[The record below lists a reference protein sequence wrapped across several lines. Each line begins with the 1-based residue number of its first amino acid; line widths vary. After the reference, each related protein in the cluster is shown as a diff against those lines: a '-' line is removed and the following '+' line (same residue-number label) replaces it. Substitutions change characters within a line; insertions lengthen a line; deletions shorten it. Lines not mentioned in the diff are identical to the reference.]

1 MQRVDPGSVI
11 ERAMF
16 RDARNGVSESRC
28 NRATRFFSDLHQSAA
43 AILPA
48 PIGPFAPQT
57 KTEIQ

>member
-11 ERAMF
+11 EQAMF
-16 RDARNGVSESRC
+16 RDARNSVSEKPLQSSDRL
-28 NRATRFFSDLHQSAA
+28 FSDLRQRAA

-57 KTEIQ
+57 KTEVQ